1 MKPTLTRRI
10 SGPLASAVCLVS
22 SGGLASGQTL
32 LPIISKVQVQ
42 YSMVGHYSHIPSR
55 VDFYNSQG
63 SPLGNT
69 NYVVPH
75 LVYEPFVT
83 LYNPYNTTLTMTRSR
98 VMISNP
104 PVGFR
109 FKKNGDYLR
118 NEFAAG
124 EFLGLARFQ
133 IANENN
139 PNATKT
145 LTLVLGGGT
154 PSSYAGQIVLQPGQ
168 TKTFSA
174 RLETNWTWGLETA
187 GVFTPRC
194 FYDWNVALDFTNKDN
209 RTQNLYGMEAIV
221 GTDFRAGF
229 QTDQLSVAS
238 NRPAATKYPFEASI
252 AGGWVAIKT
261 TDTVRV
267 EAKGIDTNA
276 GTPDFQLSLLRG
288 VNTNA
293 AADVAK
299 TFNFSISSLTQVGT
313 GGPTVPAI
321 TRTFRAG
328 DILQFPNETTPG
340 GKSPF
345 AIFTIVAKSTA
356 LQQQKFLA
364 TPQPAADQLYE
375 ARLDEI
381 VDFTDSLNFIGP
393 SDAPLSGVVMTQM
406 QRSGDLFTI
415 DVAARSPIYPGL
427 PSGLKVRGTSD
438 LASGFTDDLTAVS
451 TIMEGPA
458 YSGVYKVTVNVAG
471 RGPRYFVRI
480 EK

>member
-1 MKPTLTRRI
+1 MKTSTTSIHP
-10 SGPLASAVCLVS
+10 GFLASAM
-22 SGGLASGQTL
+22 GLLLGAGPASGQTL
-32 LPIISKVQVQ
+32 LPIISKVQVM
-42 YSMVGHYSHIPSR
+42 YSMVGHYSHIASR
-55 VDFYNSQG
+55 VDFYNSQA

-109 FKKNGDYLR
+109 FMKNNVFLR
-118 NEFAAG
+118 DEFATG
-124 EFLGLARFQ
+124 QFLGLARFQ

-145 LTLVLGGGT
+145 LTLVLGGGSRT
-154 PSSYAGQIVLQPGQ
+154 NYAGQIVLQPGQ

-187 GVFTPRC
+187 GGFTPRC
-194 FYDWNVALDFTNKDN
+194 FHDWNNALDFTNKDN
-209 RTQNLYGMEAIV
+209 RTQNAYGMEAIV

-229 QTDQLSVAS
+229 QTDELSVAN
-238 NRPAATKYPFEASI
+238 NRPAATKYPFETST
-252 AGGWVAIKT
+252 GGWVAIKT

-267 EAKGIDTNA
+267 EAKGIDTNV
-276 GTPDFQLSLLRG
+276 GSPDFQLSLLRG
-288 VNTNA
+288 ITTNA

-299 TFNFSISSLTQVGT
+299 TFNFSISNLTQTGQGGT
-313 GGPTVPAI
+313 VVS
-321 TRTFRAG
+321 RTYRAG
-328 DILQFPNETTPG
+328 DILQSPNDTTTG

-356 LQQQKFLA
+356 LQQRKFLA
-364 TPQPAADQLYE
+364 TPQPAVDQLYE
-375 ARLDEI
+375 ARFDEI
-381 VDFTDSLNFIGP
+381 VDFTDSSNFIGP

-406 QRSGDLFTI
+406 QRSGDLFII

-438 LASGFTDDLTAVS
+438 LAAGFNDDLTAVS

-458 YSGVYKVTVNVAG
+458 NAGIYKVTINVAG

-480 EK
+480 EE